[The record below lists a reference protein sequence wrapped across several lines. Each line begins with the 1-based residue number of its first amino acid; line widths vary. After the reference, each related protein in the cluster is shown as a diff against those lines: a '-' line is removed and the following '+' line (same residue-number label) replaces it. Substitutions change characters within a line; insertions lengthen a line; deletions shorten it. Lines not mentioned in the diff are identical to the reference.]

1 MMLLLGLCELSN
13 LETDKEKLLQIILV
27 GQPELTQRLTK
38 PALQR
43 TRQRIALHYRLSPLP
58 TVNDVEHYIRHRLE
72 IAGHGGAEIFEPDA
86 IVAIGAYTVGTPRL
100 INVLCDNALPLAAM
114 AGRKKVSATMIDQA
128 ATLLLLERG
137 GELPRGDGAIK
148 EPARALPTDEPPAD
162 QAKPRQQPEMRD
174 AKSEAPGVLPK
185 AASMAAPES
194 APAPRPNNGAASR
207 DSSAAPKENPDIARL
222 KAAMA
227 AIRIGPAPAISDDSE
242 KPKPTRAEDYA
253 QAQQKPSLP
262 LRSQTPAAPIAP
274 AAANLD
280 RTKAVLSDDVGVP
293 GQFFDYMVH
302 EATEALGPIGEFV
315 VQEHIVQLG
324 ESRDRFPRKN
334 LPALVA
340 AVSSEIMNLE
350 MRANFELAMRRELSG
365 IRVF

>member
-1 MMLLLGLCELSN
+1 
-13 LETDKEKLLQIILV
+13 
-27 GQPELTQRLTK
+27 
-38 PALQR
+38 
-43 TRQRIALHYRLSPLP
+43 
-58 TVNDVEHYIRHRLE
+58 
-72 IAGHGGAEIFEPDA
+72 
-86 IVAIGAYTVGTPRL
+86 
-100 INVLCDNALPLAAM
+100 
-114 AGRKKVSATMIDQA
+114 
-128 ATLLLLERG
+128 
-137 GELPRGDGAIK
+137 
-148 EPARALPTDEPPAD
+148 
-162 QAKPRQQPEMRD
+162 MRD

-185 AASMAAPES
+185 AAPMAAPEA

-242 KPKPTRAEDYA
+242 KARPARAEDYA

-280 RTKAVLSDDVGVP
+280 RTKAVLSNDVGVP

-315 VQEHIVQLG
+315 VQEYIVQLG

-350 MRANFELAMRRELSG
+350 MRATFELAMRRELSG
-365 IRVF
+365 IRMF